1 MTRQSRTRPSSLPH
15 NRRYGLLMPAA
26 LAVTLA
32 VSLLVVACGPTET
45 APARGSTLVGAAPV
59 ITGPAQ
65 PPVLT
70 SGVITTR
77 EELRLSFKTA
87 GIVRKIGVNEG
98 EVVRAG
104 QELAVLELTEV
115 DAQLEQARQLADK
128 AERDLARGT
137 KLRADEVIS
146 EEELEALR
154 TQAAVARAAL
164 RAAEFDRN
172 FSTIA
177 ALRDGVVLRKLVEER
192 EFVQPG
198 QAVLVVGPKA
208 GGYIVRAALSD
219 RDVVRLRLGDPAI
232 VTTDAFPG
240 QAFQG
245 KVTVLPGAADAASGL
260 FAIEVELAAAPVR
273 LVSGLS
279 ARLRID
285 PAAANEATLPYAPI
299 AAVIEADGDQAAVF
313 VIEDGTAR
321 RRPVR
326 IAFIAPAAIAV
337 AGGLTVGETVVT
349 DGALYLEDGEKV
361 QVVKPPATSAP

>member
-1 MTRQSRTRPSSLPH
+1 
-15 NRRYGLLMPAA
+15 
-26 LAVTLA
+26 
-32 VSLLVVACGPTET
+32 
-45 APARGSTLVGAAPV
+45 
-59 ITGPAQ
+59 
-65 PPVLT
+65 
-70 SGVITTR
+70 VITTR
-77 EELRLSFKTA
+77 EELRLSFKIA
-87 GIVRKIGVNEG
+87 GIVRRIGVNEG
-98 EVVRAG
+98 QAVRAG
-104 QELAVLELTEV
+104 QELAALELIEV

-128 AERDLARGT
+128 ADRDLARSI

-177 ALRDGVVLRKLVEER
+177 ALRDGIVLRKLVEER
-192 EFVQPG
+192 EFVQAG

-219 RDVVRLRLGDPAI
+219 RDVVRLRLGDPAN

-245 KVTVLPGAADAASGL
+245 RVTVLPGAADEASGL
-260 FAIEVELAAAPVR
+260 FDIEVELAPAPVQ

-285 PAAANEATLPYAPI
+285 PVAASKSNLPYAPI

-313 VIEDGTAR
+313 VIEDGIAR

-326 IAFIAPAAIAV
+326 VAFIAPTAVAIA
-337 AGGLTVGETVVT
+337 AGLKAGETVVT
-349 DGALYLEDGEKV
+349 DGALYLEDGENI
-361 QVVKPPATSAP
+361 QVVPPPATAAK

>member
-1 MTRQSRTRPSSLPH
+1 MITPRRFPPDGRHRPLAT
-15 NRRYGLLMPAA
+15 GAIF
-26 LAVTLA
+26 LAVMLA
-32 VSLLVVACGPTET
+32 ACGPTET
-45 APARGSTLVGAAPV
+45 APVRAPTRVGAAPV
-59 ITGPAQ
+59 TTGPAQ
-65 PPVLT
+65 PPVFT

-77 EELRLSFKTA
+77 DELRLSFKIA
-87 GIVRKIGVNEG
+87 GIVRTIGVNEG
-98 EVVRAG
+98 QAVSAG
-104 QELAVLELTEV
+104 QQLAVLELAEV

-128 AERDLARGT
+128 AERDLARST

-164 RAAEFDRN
+164 RAAEFNRT
-172 FSTIA
+172 FSTIVA
-177 ALRDGVVLRKLVEER
+177 ARDGIVLRKLVEER

-208 GGYIVRAALSD
+208 GGYIVRTALSD
-219 RDVVRLRLGDPAI
+219 RDVVRLRLGDLAT

-245 KVTVLPGAADAASGL
+245 KVSVLPGAADTTSGL
-260 FAIEVELAAAPVR
+260 FDIEVELAPAPVR

-285 PAAANEATLPYAPI
+285 PAVAAESALPYAPI
-299 AAVIEADGDQAAVF
+299 AAVIEADGDHAAVF
-313 VIEDGTAR
+313 VIEDGAAR

-326 IAFIAPAAIAV
+326 IAFIAPTAVAIAS
-337 AGGLTVGETVVT
+337 GLAAGETVVT

-361 QVVKPPATSAP
+361 QVVPPPAAAAR

>member
-1 MTRQSRTRPSSLPH
+1 MNSPSPILRDRHWGSPVAATT
-15 NRRYGLLMPAA
+15 LLA
-26 LAVTLA
+26 
-32 VSLLVVACGPTET
+32 LLVAACGPTET
-45 APARGSTLVGAAPV
+45 APVRPPTRVGAAPV
-59 ITGPAQ
+59 TTGPAQ

-77 EELRLSFKTA
+77 EELRLSFKIA
-87 GIVRKIGVNEG
+87 GIVRKISVNEG
-98 EVVRAG
+98 EAVRAG
-104 QELAVLELTEV
+104 QELAALELTEV

-128 AERDLARGT
+128 AERDLGRSI

-164 RAAEFDRN
+164 RAAEFNRN
-172 FSTIA
+172 FSTIS

-192 EFVQPG
+192 EFVQAG

-219 RDVVRLRLGDPAI
+219 RDVVRLRLGDPAS

-240 QAFQG
+240 QSFQG
-245 KVTVLPGAADAASGL
+245 RVTVLPGAADAASGL
-260 FAIEVELAAAPVR
+260 FDIEVELAPAPVR

-285 PAAANEATLPYAPI
+285 PAAASESTLPYAPV

-313 VIEDGTAR
+313 VVEGGAAR
-321 RRPVR
+321 RRPVS
-326 IAFIAPAAIAV
+326 IAFIAPTAVAIAS
-337 AGGLTVGETVVT
+337 GLTAGETVVT
-349 DGALYLEDGEKV
+349 DGALYLEDGEKI
-361 QVVKPPATSAP
+361 QLIQPPATAAQ